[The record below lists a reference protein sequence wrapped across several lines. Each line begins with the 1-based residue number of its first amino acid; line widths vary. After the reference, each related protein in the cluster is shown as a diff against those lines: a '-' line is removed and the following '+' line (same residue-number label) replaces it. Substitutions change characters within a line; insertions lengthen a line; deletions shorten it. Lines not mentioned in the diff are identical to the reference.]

1 MKTHLAFPRTSLASH
16 HVSRRAGSH
25 RVRRRNASGFVLV
38 VALLLLVAATLLTLS
53 TMQSG
58 LFQERMGAVDRDR
71 VVAVSA
77 GEAAL
82 QDAERD
88 IMGIRSVAKSNAA
101 YDCFAPGHA
110 CRFPVGSQRRLGG
123 SQYQDD
129 QGIGLDAISFNNGVR
144 CGRGICDIPDPSLA
158 APTDTKAWK
167 LNNVWTTLTSPGVD
181 GLAVKFGAYTG
192 ATPVVDSRGV
202 ALTSQPAYI
211 IETIKAAQDSVLQ
224 SLAYRI
230 TARGYG
236 VNPRTTVLVQSTF
249 VMPPPGNDDLIA
261 ACERQLLRDA
271 GAGETGANDDPAR
284 NRFHHN

>member
-1 MKTHLAFPRTSLASH
+1 MKTHVAFPRASIVRQ
-16 HVSRRAGSH
+16 HVSRCTRSQ
-25 RVRRRNASGFVLV
+25 RIRRRNSTGFVLV

-88 IMGIRSVAKSNAA
+88 IMGIRAVPKANAA
-101 YDCFAPGHA
+101 YDCFAPGGA
-110 CRFPVGSQRRLGG
+110 CRFPVGSRMRLGG
-123 SQYQDD
+123 AQFQDD
-129 QGIGLDAISFNNGVR
+129 QGRGLNAINFNNGVR
-144 CGRGICDIPDPSLA
+144 CGRGICDIADPSLA

-202 ALTSQPAYI
+202 ALTTQPAYI

-249 VMPPPGNDDLIA
+249 VMPPPGNDA
-261 ACERQLLRDA
+261 HTHAPKRK
-271 GAGETGANDDPAR
+271 
-284 NRFHHN
+284 